1 MARLYHL
8 PPDLIRGPESDVLPM
23 AGEANWGVAKFKVD
37 LLRQASNGGAGVITG
52 ICDTGVDR
60 AHPDLRNCVAAKDFT
75 GSPIGAGDRNEH
87 GTHCTGTV
95 GATNPNIGMAP
106 NCKTVHGKCL
116 SDAGSGAGSWI
127 AAAIRYCVY
136 EQGAEIVSMS
146 LGSSSEDRTITAA
159 MQEVSE
165 RNNVWCVC
173 AAGNSGAGTPEV
185 DWPGRSPWCV
195 SVAALNPDLTPA
207 SFSSAGAKIDTSFA
221 GVNIWSARPGGGYRQ
236 MSGTCIAE
244 GEYVYTPFGP
254 RKIETMKAGDIVYAQ
269 KNGQVVQR
277 VVQGVHNRGTNE
289 VFRLIGGGRDVTATA
304 SHEMLSFNTRSREP
318 EWVRL
323 GQLRE
328 YHRLLI
334 PRAMETQVN
343 PYLDTI
349 LTQDFCWLMGF
360 FTGDGWVSYTNRSAR
375 MNFASGDKPEVI
387 AKVERI
393 YKATVGKSLKQN
405 KQGSWHYDDCSR
417 MAMIVDSLG
426 LAAPANEKT
435 VPMWLWSLSAPKQM
449 AFYEGYR
456 AADGHVHKAAARKG
470 ITDSFECVAGD
481 LVRRLACFA
490 DYQGWKHSAMNSRI
504 RFGKAPSSKEAG
516 WNRSHTLTIYRN
528 ALESG
533 WTQATGKNRTEDAEA
548 VAKSSGIDPAHYS
561 TSTYRVSEESRSSNV
576 YDLTVPDADC
586 FITQGLVTHNSMA
599 TPGVAGVLTLFRAG
613 LKAAGRPI
621 PTIAELRK
629 LLQSASTDT
638 AAPGVDRRTGPGW
651 VTPILLALNLAPDP
665 LPVG

>member
-60 AHPDLRNCVAAKDFT
+60 THPDLRNCVAAKDFT

-87 GTHCTGTV
+87 GTHVTGTV

-106 NCKTVHGKCL
+106 GCKTVHGKCL
-116 SDAGSGAGSWI
+116 SDGGSGAGSWI

-173 AAGNSGAGTPEV
+173 AAGNSGAGTPDV

-195 SVAALNPDLTPA
+195 SVAALNLDLTPA

-236 MSGTCIAE
+236 MSGT
-244 GEYVYTPFGP
+244 
-254 RKIETMKAGDIVYAQ
+254 
-269 KNGQVVQR
+269 
-277 VVQGVHNRGTNE
+277 
-289 VFRLIGGGRDVTATA
+289 
-304 SHEMLSFNTRSREP
+304 
-318 EWVRL
+318 
-323 GQLRE
+323 
-328 YHRLLI
+328 
-334 PRAMETQVN
+334 
-343 PYLDTI
+343 
-349 LTQDFCWLMGF
+349 
-360 FTGDGWVSYTNRSAR
+360 
-375 MNFASGDKPEVI
+375 
-387 AKVERI
+387 
-393 YKATVGKSLKQN
+393 
-405 KQGSWHYDDCSR
+405 
-417 MAMIVDSLG
+417 
-426 LAAPANEKT
+426 
-435 VPMWLWSLSAPKQM
+435 
-449 AFYEGYR
+449 
-456 AADGHVHKAAARKG
+456 
-470 ITDSFECVAGD
+470 
-481 LVRRLACFA
+481 
-490 DYQGWKHSAMNSRI
+490 
-504 RFGKAPSSKEAG
+504 
-516 WNRSHTLTIYRN
+516 
-528 ALESG
+528 
-533 WTQATGKNRTEDAEA
+533 
-548 VAKSSGIDPAHYS
+548 
-561 TSTYRVSEESRSSNV
+561 
-576 YDLTVPDADC
+576 
-586 FITQGLVTHNSMA
+586 SMA

-613 LKAAGRPI
+613 LKAAGRTI